1 MQKVNL
7 YRYENEDGSITVT
20 PVQREASDPVYKM
33 RLIAEDGKILTDGA
47 SETPCTDCTLEDVD
61 KWYEKDEPSPAPEE
75 EATADDYEAALERLG
90 VE

>member
-47 SETPCTDCTLEDVD
+47 SETPCTDCTLDEVD
-61 KWYEKDEPSPAPEE
+61 RWTEIAEPPAPTPEE
-75 EATADDYEAALERLG
+75 EATAEDYEAAPYLEN
-90 VE
+90 